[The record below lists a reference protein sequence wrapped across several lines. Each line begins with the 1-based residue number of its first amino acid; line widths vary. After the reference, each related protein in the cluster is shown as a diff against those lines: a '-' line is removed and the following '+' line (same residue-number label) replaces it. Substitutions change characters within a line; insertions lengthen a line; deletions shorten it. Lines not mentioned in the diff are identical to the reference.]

1 LTVIGLTL
9 RVQPGKD
16 SLPKLALNKT
26 YFDALK
32 NAGADVLPIPA
43 FGGIAADHYYR
54 MLDGLLIPGGPDVD
68 PRRYGA
74 TTRADAGVHVN
85 EDLDQLEFALLDRA
99 LSDGMPVLAIC
110 RGIQVLNVVC
120 GGTLW
125 QDVNV
130 EGATTRSHDQEPRDS
145 LVHRLDVEPASAL
158 ARAVGADHVDVNS
171 LHHQAVRDVAPSL
184 RATAW
189 SDDGLVEGVEMP
201 GRRFVVGI
209 QAHPE
214 ELAPRHAWA
223 RALFDAFVAAASTDR
238 PRLERSARSPATR
251 PGLRTS

>member
-1 LTVIGLTL
+1 LTVIGVTL

-32 NAGADVLPIPA
+32 NAGAEVLPIPA
-43 FGGIAADHYYR
+43 FGGVAADAYYR
-54 MLDGLLIPGGPDVD
+54 MLDGLLIPGGPDVA

-74 TTRADAGVHVN
+74 RLRPDAGVHVD
-85 EDLDQLEFALLDRA
+85 EDLDELELALLDRV
-99 LSDGMPVLAIC
+99 LREGMPVLAIC
-110 RGIQVLNVVC
+110 RGIQVLNVAC

-130 EGATTRSHDQEPRDS
+130 EGATTRSHDKEPRDL
-145 LVHRLDVEPASAL
+145 LVHGLDVEPSSVL
-158 ARAVGADHVDVNS
+158 ARAIGADHVDVNS
-171 LHHQAVRDVAPSL
+171 LHHQAIRDVAPSL
-184 RATAW
+184 RAVAW
-189 SDDGLVEGVEMP
+189 SEDGLVEGVEMR
-201 GRRFVVGI
+201 GKSFVVGI

-223 RALFDAFVAAASTDR
+223 RRLFDTFVAAAVTAPSR
-238 PRLERSARSPATR
+238 P
-251 PGLRTS
+251 

>member
-1 LTVIGLTL
+1 VTVIGLTL
-9 RVQPGKD
+9 RVQPGRD

-43 FGGIAADHYYR
+43 FGGVAVEAYYR

-74 TTRADAGVHVN
+74 ATRPDANVHVN
-85 EDLDQLEFALLDRA
+85 HELNELEFALLDRA
-99 LSDGMPVLAIC
+99 LRDGMPVLAIC

-125 QDVNV
+125 QDLNV
-130 EGATTRSHDQEPRDS
+130 EGATTRAHDQEPRD
-145 LVHRLDVEPASAL
+145 LLAHGLDVEPSSRL
-158 ARAVGADHVDVNS
+158 ARSIGAEHVEVNS
-171 LHHQAVRDVAPSL
+171 LHHQAIRDVAPTL
-184 RATAW
+184 RAVAW
-189 SDDGLVEGVEMP
+189 SDDRIVEGVEMP
-201 GRRFVVGI
+201 GAEFVVGV

-214 ELAPRHAWA
+214 ELAPRQAWA
-223 RALFDAFVAAASTDR
+223 RRLFEAFVAAAVTAPSR
-238 PRLERSARSPATR
+238 P
-251 PGLRTS
+251 